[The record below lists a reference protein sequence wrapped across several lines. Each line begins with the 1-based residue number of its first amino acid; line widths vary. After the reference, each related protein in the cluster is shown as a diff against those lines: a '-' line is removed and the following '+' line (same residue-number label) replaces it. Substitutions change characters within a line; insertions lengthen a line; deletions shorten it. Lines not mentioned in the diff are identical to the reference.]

1 MSKEGA
7 YDEFVELMQVAGG
20 IDRKKTV
27 KTLTKLLDMEK
38 PFDVRKQNITNVD
51 TKLKEFNN

>member
-1 MSKEGA
+1 MLISTLYFQLDNMSKDGL

-38 PFDVRKQNITNVD
+38 TFDVSK
-51 TKLKEFNN
+51 KC

>member
-1 MSKEGA
+1 MLMSTLYFQLDNMSKDGL

-38 PFDVRKQNITNVD
+38 TFDVSK
-51 TKLKEFNN
+51 KC

>member
-1 MSKEGA
+1 MLMSTLYFQLDNMSIDGLN
-7 YDEFVELMQVAGG
+7 DEFVELMQVAGG

-38 PFDVRKQNITNVD
+38 TFDVSK
-51 TKLKEFNN
+51 KC